1 MADSKEYL
9 YQAYNIKNHFSNY
22 CADLAIQINPALY
35 TKRPPLYGLMI
46 LMLKTIYNSNYF
58 ILFAQNLFSIM
69 NVIGLL
75 RILKEY
81 NFDFDVRK
89 SLFAFV
95 VLFPSQYIYNNMIMS
110 ETLLQT
116 LIFWGMY
123 NMFYYL
129 KNKKI
134 TNILYYNILLSLAV
148 LTKPILVYFWVPSL
162 LFMVY
167 LYFKDRRFSII
178 VCGLIQ
184 PLTILLFTL
193 YSYGT
198 TGRFIYS
205 SQKPVSYLDYSAT
218 FLLVSV
224 QGEDAGWKKY
234 EEIHSYLDTISN
246 YSFMTKEAERIATE
260 IIMDNKLAYAKFHL
274 KGMLNYFFDPGRYD
288 LNYLLLI
295 KEKNHTGLMFAFARG
310 GYGEVFDFIRR
321 QPFYIVLYL
330 VFMLIMNSI
339 TFFSL
344 FLFLF
349 SKKVYFEIK
358 IFLAFMVLYMS
369 FVSGIIGTMRY
380 KIHIYFLILFT
391 LPFAFEVIKG
401 KIFQLKPGTDKK

>member
-1 MADSKEYL
+1 
-9 YQAYNIKNHFSNY
+9 
-22 CADLAIQINPALY
+22 
-35 TKRPPLYGLMI
+35 
-46 LMLKTIYNSNYF
+46 
-58 ILFAQNLFSIM
+58 
-69 NVIGLL
+69 
-75 RILKEY
+75 
-81 NFDFDVRK
+81 
-89 SLFAFV
+89 
-95 VLFPSQYIYNNMIMS
+95 
-110 ETLLQT
+110 
-116 LIFWGMY
+116 
-123 NMFYYL
+123 
-129 KNKKI
+129 
-134 TNILYYNILLSLAV
+134 
-148 LTKPILVYFWVPSL
+148 
-162 LFMVY
+162 
-167 LYFKDRRFSII
+167 
-178 VCGLIQ
+178 
-184 PLTILLFTL
+184 
-193 YSYGT
+193 
-198 TGRFIYS
+198 
-205 SQKPVSYLDYSAT
+205 
-218 FLLVSV
+218 
-224 QGEDAGWKKY
+224 
-234 EEIHSYLDTISN
+234 
-246 YSFMTKEAERIATE
+246 MTKEAERIATE